1 MTGLLRQG
9 KLRLTAVWPPRARPT
24 CIQVEER
31 DLCSLP
37 SRPTPPLVPSQQV
50 LSGLCCSLYATLC
63 MHLHASACTAGVQ
76 GQATCRF
83 MYLCTDASTQLHML
97 GHTCVDT
104 RVQACIPVNT
114 EVYSYTLPCC
124 RLQGPGLKSQGVFM
138 RPSRG
143 GRHYNMCEERRHD
156 SIHLCAHSNNVYNI
170 HLHPCVYTH
179 TL

>member
-1 MTGLLRQG
+1 MGTLPSTLSDWSPQTGEAEAYS
-9 KLRLTAVWPPRARPT
+9 KCPRAQPT

-31 DLCSLP
+31 DLRSLP

-83 MYLCTDASTQLHML
+83 VYLCTDASTQLHTL

-114 EVYSYTLPCC
+114 EVYSYTLPCR
-124 RLQGPGLKSQGVFM
+124 RLQGPGLGM
-138 RPSRG
+138 
-143 GRHYNMCEERRHD
+143 M
-156 SIHLCAHSNNVYNI
+156 
-170 HLHPCVYTH
+170 HPCA
-179 TL
+179 